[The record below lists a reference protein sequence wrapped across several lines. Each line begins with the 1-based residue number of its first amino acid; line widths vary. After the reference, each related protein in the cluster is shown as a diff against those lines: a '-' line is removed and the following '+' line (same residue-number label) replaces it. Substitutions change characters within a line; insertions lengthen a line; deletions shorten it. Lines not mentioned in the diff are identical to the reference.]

1 MQGLMRAPV
10 ALAVLGLL
18 GALAVWLWGFGGIVA
33 LERWAAAGQQD
44 AQNAMAGL
52 LRRLKAGD
60 GTALVG
66 LMGFC
71 FAYGFFHAAGPG
83 HGKVLIGGYGL
94 GRRVPLARLAGLAVA
109 SSLAQA
115 ATAVVLV
122 YGGVFLLD
130 WSRERMVDT
139 AEAWLAP
146 LSYVLIGMVGLWLL
160 LRGARKLWGQR
171 GRVTA
176 GGEGHGEGHTHAH
189 VHHHYDHDHAHA
201 HVHDHD
207 HGTCAS
213 CGHKH
218 GPSLEEAAE
227 VRSVRDAL
235 VLIGAV
241 AVRPCT
247 GALFLLILTWRMG
260 IDAAGIAGA
269 FVMGLG
275 TASVTLLVAVLSVT
289 ARESALAQLAGG
301 PATARA
307 LSLIEIAAGALVVLV
322 AAQLFASA
330 V

>member
-1 MQGLMRAPV
+1 MRAPL
-10 ALAVLGLL
+10 ALIVLGLL
-18 GALAVWLWGFGGIVA
+18 GAVAVWLWGMGGIML
-33 LERWAAAGQQD
+33 LERWAADGQHD

-60 GTALVG
+60 AAALAG

-94 GRRVPLARLAGLAVA
+94 GRRVPVGRLAGLAVA

-115 ATAVVLV
+115 ATAVALV
-122 YGGVFLLD
+122 YAGVFLLD

-146 LSYVLIGMVGLWLL
+146 LSYVLIGSVGLWLL
-160 LRGARKLWGQR
+160 LRGARKLWAQR
-171 GRVTA
+171 RATA
-176 GGEGHGEGHTHAH
+176 VPA
-189 VHHHYDHDHAHA
+189 HDHAH
-201 HVHDHD
+201 DHS
-207 HGTCAS
+207 TCAD
-213 CGHKH
+213 CGHAH
-218 GPSLEEAAE
+218 GPSLEDAAG
-227 VRSVRDAL
+227 VRSLRDAL

-275 TASVTLLVAVLSVT
+275 TASVTVLVAVLSVT
-289 ARESALAQLAGG
+289 ARESALAQIAGG

-322 AAQLFASA
+322 AAQLFAST

>member
-1 MQGLMRAPV
+1 MRAPL
-10 ALAVLGLL
+10 ALIVLGLL
-18 GALAVWLWGFGGIVA
+18 GAVAVWLWGMGGIML
-33 LERWAAAGQQD
+33 LERWAADGQHD

-60 GTALVG
+60 AAALAG

-94 GRRVPLARLAGLAVA
+94 GRRVPVGRLAGLAVA

-115 ATAVVLV
+115 ATAVALV
-122 YGGVFLLD
+122 YAGVFLLD

-146 LSYVLIGMVGLWLL
+146 LSYVLIGSVGLWLL
-160 LRGARKLWGQR
+160 LRGARKLWAQR
-171 GRVTA
+171 RATA
-176 GGEGHGEGHTHAH
+176 VPAH
-189 VHHHYDHDHAHA
+189 DHHHDHAH
-201 HVHDHD
+201 DHSA
-207 HGTCAS
+207 CAD
-213 CGHKH
+213 CGHAH
-218 GPSLEEAAE
+218 APSLEDAAA
-227 VRSVRDAL
+227 VRSLRDAL

-275 TASVTLLVAVLSVT
+275 TASVTVLVAVLSVT
-289 ARESALAQLAGG
+289 ARESALAQIAGG

-322 AAQLFASA
+322 AAQLFAST

>member
-1 MQGLMRAPV
+1 MRAPL
-10 ALAVLGLL
+10 ALIVLGLL
-18 GALAVWLWGFGGIVA
+18 GAVAVWLWGMGGIML
-33 LERWAAAGQQD
+33 LERWAADGQHD

-60 GTALVG
+60 AAALAG

-94 GRRVPLARLAGLAVA
+94 GRRVPMGRLAGLAVA

-115 ATAVVLV
+115 ATAVALV
-122 YGGVFLLD
+122 YAGVFLLD

-146 LSYVLIGMVGLWLL
+146 LSYVLIGSVGLWLL
-160 LRGARKLWGQR
+160 LRGARKLWAQR
-171 GRVTA
+171 RATA
-176 GGEGHGEGHTHAH
+176 VPAH
-189 VHHHYDHDHAHA
+189 DHHHHDHAHDHSA
-201 HVHDHD
+201 CADCGHVH
-207 HGTCAS
+207 A
-213 CGHKH
+213 
-218 GPSLEEAAE
+218 PSLEDAAA
-227 VRSVRDAL
+227 VRSLRDAL

-275 TASVTLLVAVLSVT
+275 TASVTVLVAVLSVT
-289 ARESALAQLAGG
+289 ARESALAQIAGG

-322 AAQLFASA
+322 AAQLFAST

>member
-1 MQGLMRAPV
+1 MQRLMRAPM
-10 ALAVLGLL
+10 ALIVLGLL
-18 GALAVWLWGFGGIVA
+18 AAVAVWLWGMGGIML
-33 LERWAAAGQQD
+33 LERWAADGQHE

-60 GTALVG
+60 TAALAG

-94 GRRVPLARLAGLAVA
+94 GRRVPVGRLAGLAVA

-115 ATAVVLV
+115 ATAVALV
-122 YGGVFLLD
+122 YAGVFLLD

-146 LSYVLIGMVGLWLL
+146 LSYVLIGSVGLWLL
-160 LRGARKLWGQR
+160 LRGARKLWAQR
-171 GRVTA
+171 RVA
-176 GGEGHGEGHTHAH
+176 VVPPHD
-189 VHHHYDHDHAHA
+189 HHHHDHAH
-201 HVHDHD
+201 DHSV
-207 HGTCAS
+207 CAD
-213 CGHKH
+213 CGHAH
-218 GPSLEEAAE
+218 GPSLEDAAA
-227 VRSVRDAL
+227 VRSLRDAL

-260 IDAAGIAGA
+260 IEAAGIAGA

-275 TASVTLLVAVLSVT
+275 TASVTVLVAVLSVT
-289 ARESALAQLAGG
+289 ARESALAQIAGG

-322 AAQLFASA
+322 AAQLFSSTI
-330 V
+330 

>member
-1 MQGLMRAPV
+1 MRAPV
-10 ALAVLGLL
+10 ALITLGLL
-18 GALAVWLWGFGGIVA
+18 ATVATWLWGFGGIIL
-33 LERWAAAGQQD
+33 LERWAADGQRD

-60 GTALVG
+60 AAALAG
-66 LMGFC
+66 LLGFC

-94 GRRVPLARLAGLAVA
+94 GRRVPVGRLAGLAVA

-115 ATAVVLV
+115 AMAVALV
-122 YGGVFLLD
+122 YGGVFLLN
-130 WSRERMVDT
+130 WSRERMVDA

-160 LRGARKLWGQR
+160 LRGARKLWSQR
-171 GRVTA
+171 GGA
-176 GGEGHGEGHTHAH
+176 GALQAH
-189 VHHHYDHDHAHA
+189 HDHHHDHRHEHED
-201 HVHDHD
+201 DD
-207 HGTCAS
+207 TCAS

-218 GPSLEEAAE
+218 GPSLDEAAA
-227 VRSVRDAL
+227 VRSLRDAF

-260 IDAAGIAGA
+260 IDAAGIAGT

-275 TASVTLLVAVLSVT
+275 TASVTVLVAVLSVT
-289 ARESALAQLAGG
+289 ARESALAQVAGG

-322 AAQLFASA
+322 AAQLFAAA

>member
-1 MQGLMRAPV
+1 MQRLMRAPV
-10 ALAVLGLL
+10 ALIALGVLAAV
-18 GALAVWLWGFGGIVA
+18 AAWLWGLGGIA
-33 LERWAAAGQQD
+33 LLERWAADGQRD

-60 GTALVG
+60 AAALAG

-94 GRRVPLARLAGLAVA
+94 GRRVPLGRLAGLAVL

-115 ATAVVLV
+115 ATAVALV
-122 YGGVFLLD
+122 YAGVFLLN

-160 LRGARKLWGQR
+160 LRGARKLWSHR
-171 GRVTA
+171 GRTA
-176 GGEGHGEGHTHAH
+176 ALHA
-189 VHHHYDHDHAHA
+189 DHAH
-201 HVHDHD
+201 HHDHHHHHDHD
-207 HGTCAS
+207 HGHDETCAS

-218 GPSLEEAAE
+218 GPSIDEAAA
-227 VRSVRDAL
+227 VRSLRDAL

-275 TASVTLLVAVLSVT
+275 TASVTVLVAVLSVT
-289 ARESALAQLAGG
+289 ARESALAQVAGG

-322 AAQLFASA
+322 AAQLFAGA
-330 V
+330 I

>member
-1 MQGLMRAPV
+1 MQGLRRAPL
-10 ALAVLGLL
+10 ALIVLGLMA
-18 GALAVWLWGFGGIVA
+18 ALAVWLWGMGGITA
-33 LERWAAAGQQD
+33 LERWAAAGQRD

-60 GTALVG
+60 GAAFAG

-94 GRRVPLARLAGLAVA
+94 GRRVPVGRLAGLAVA

-115 ATAVVLV
+115 ATAVALV
-122 YGGVFLLD
+122 YAGVFVLD

-146 LSYVLIGMVGLWLL
+146 LSYVLIGLVGLWLL
-160 LRGARKLWGQR
+160 LRGGRKLWAQR
-171 GRVTA
+171 SA
-176 GGEGHGEGHTHAH
+176 GGAMAGQGHHDHHDHHAH
-189 VHHHYDHDHAHA
+189 DHGHAA
-201 HVHDHD
+201 D
-207 HGTCAS
+207 GTCAS

-218 GPSLEEAAE
+218 GPSIAEAAE
-227 VRSVRDAL
+227 VRSLRDAL

-275 TASVTLLVAVLSVT
+275 TASVTVLVAIMSVT
-289 ARESALAQLAGG
+289 ARESALAQIAGG

-322 AAQLFASA
+322 AAQLFTSA
-330 V
+330 I